1 MRSIA
6 LFPCSYTDGAG
17 IIGELSAALFLQ
29 VYTDEMLFAD
39 ISKRFG
45 VPVDS
50 LKKTVFG
57 RGAEPDGQPSAK
69 EKYITFARLLLDAP
83 AMVLSGRRMFYGLHT
98 ALLGPACER
107 FLKVLVFDNEER
119 RVRRAMRQEGCREAA
134 AREFVRR
141 HDEKVSRWTRYL
153 FGKDAY
159 DRSLYDLVL
168 SYDDNN
174 DLLDITAQ
182 IAGKYDTVENRRRS
196 FRATPNFQISE
207 NSFQSGIM
215 V

>member
-17 IIGELSAALFLQ
+17 IIGELSATLFLQ

-45 VPVDS
+45 VPVHD
-50 LKKTVFG
+50 LKKTIFG
-57 RGAEPDGQPSAK
+57 RGPEQDGLHSAK
-69 EKYITFARLLLDAP
+69 GKYITFARLLLDAP
-83 AMVLSGRRMFYGLHT
+83 AMIHSGRRMFYGLHT

-107 FLKVLVFDNEER
+107 ILKVLVFDNEER

-141 HDEKVSRWTRYL
+141 HDEKVSRWTRCL

-174 DLLDITAQ
+174 DLLDITAR
-182 IAGKYDTVENRRRS
+182 IAEKYDTIENRRQP
-196 FRATPNFQISE
+196 FRVAPDFRFSE
-207 NSFQSGIM
+207 NSMQSGF
-215 V
+215 VV

>member
-17 IIGELSAALFLQ
+17 IIGELSATLFLQ

-45 VPVDS
+45 VPVHD
-50 LKKTVFG
+50 LKKTIFG
-57 RGAEPDGQPSAK
+57 REAEPDGQPSAK
-69 EKYITFARLLLDAP
+69 GKYITFARLLLDAP

-107 FLKVLVFDNEER
+107 ILKVLVFDNEER
-119 RVRRAMRQEGCREAA
+119 RIRRAMRQEGCREAA
-134 AREFVRR
+134 AREFIRR

-153 FGKDAY
+153 FDKDAY
-159 DRSLYDLVL
+159 DRSLYDLVI
-168 SYDDNN
+168 SYDDNS

-182 IAGKYDTVENRRRS
+182 IAEKYDTIENRRQSPRTPAD
-196 FRATPNFQISE
+196 FRISDH
-207 NSFQSGIM
+207 SSQHGLM
-215 V
+215 L